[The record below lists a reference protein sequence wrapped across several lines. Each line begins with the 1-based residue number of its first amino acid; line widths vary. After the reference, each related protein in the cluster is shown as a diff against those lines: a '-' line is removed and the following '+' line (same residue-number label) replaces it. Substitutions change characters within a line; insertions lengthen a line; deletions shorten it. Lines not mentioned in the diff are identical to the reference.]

1 MNLIKLFNRNEQIGQ
16 CLKEVEGR
24 DEKTLMQLLG
34 RPYQEVMAA
43 QERLLCAAE
52 RLADQVKRMG

>member
-16 CLKEVEGR
+16 CLKAVEGR
-24 DEKTLMQLLG
+24 DEKSMMQLLG